1 MADKEANTEM
11 VVTIRVQGINF
22 LTQEGYTVVRMHTST
37 DIENSAS
44 QKKIESTLYTY
55 RNLSAQVFEPFVYIG
70 RTGERQ
76 EVLAYSDERE
86 FLALE
91 VNGEDSVVLREV
103 KEMAAKKEMR
113 LLARF
118 VDLIE
123 QAINTTIF

>member
-1 MADKEANTEM
+1 
-11 VVTIRVQGINF
+11 
-22 LTQEGYTVVRMHTST
+22 
-37 DIENSAS
+37 
-44 QKKIESTLYTY
+44 LYTY

-86 FLALE
+86 FLVLE

-123 QAINTTIF
+123 QAINTTTF